1 MQFDQLKRRD
11 FITLLG
17 GAAAWPIAARAQQ
30 STLPVVGFISGVAA
44 DMGRAAVFKKGLA
57 EAGFTENHN
66 VLVDYHWLGGHYERL
81 PAVLNDLVRRQVAV
95 IVTPGSSDGA
105 RAAKA
110 ATTTIPIVFSVGEDP
125 VALGLVASLARPGGN
140 VTGINFFSFEVNAK
154 RLGLMRELLPKATRF
169 AVLVN
174 PANAA
179 STEATSKALK
189 EAAKNLGLE
198 VHFFNASS
206 PAEIDEAFAAFA
218 RERVEA
224 VFIAADPLFAS
235 RGVQFATLAVRDRL
249 PSSFNLREMVQ
260 AGMLM
265 SYGAS
270 IDDMYGQ
277 VGVYT
282 GKILKG
288 TKPADLPV
296 LQSTRFEFVIN
307 AQTARS
313 LGVDIP
319 PTLLARADEVI
330 E

>member
-1 MQFDQLKRRD
+1 MRRRE

-17 GAAAWPIAARAQQ
+17 GAAVWPMPARAQQ

-44 DMGRAAVFKKGLA
+44 DTGRAAVFRKGLA
-57 EAGFTENHN
+57 EAGFTENRN

-81 PAVLNDLVRRQVAV
+81 PTVLDDLVRRRVTV
-95 IVTPGSSDGA
+95 IVTPGTSDGA
-105 RAAKA
+105 RAARA
-110 ATTTIPIVFSVGEDP
+110 ATRTIPIVFSVGEDP

-140 VTGINFFSFEVNAK
+140 ATGINFFSFEVNAK
-154 RLGLMRELLPKATRF
+154 RLELMHELLPKATRY

-189 EAAKNLGLE
+189 EAANHLGLE
-198 VHFFNASS
+198 LHFFSASS

-224 VFIAADPLFAS
+224 IFVAADALFAS
-235 RGVQFATLAVRDRL
+235 RGVQFATLAVRERL

-270 IDDMYGQ
+270 VDDMYGQ

-282 GKILKG
+282 GKILNG
-288 TKPADLPV
+288 TRPADLPV
-296 LQSTRFEFVIN
+296 LQSTRFELVIN

-313 LGVDIP
+313 LGIDIP